1 MRTLFT
7 FSIVSHNQ
15 AILVNNL
22 LEDLNNIKERSF
34 DVIVTSNISE
44 TVPINQVHN
53 FSLTLLKNVN
63 PLGFGANH
71 NQAFL
76 HCKSDYFVILN
87 PDITIDEIN
96 MNSLISHFQDKSIG
110 IVAPA
115 VVNPLGFVEDSVRD
129 FPTPLNLLLR
139 ILRLRKCIIP
149 SDISIVDWVA
159 GMFILIKR
167 DVFVGVNGFDE
178 KRFYMYFEDVD
189 LCKRVHKKGYSII
202 YDPTQKV
209 IHDARRSS
217 RRNIRHISWHLSS
230 MLRYFT
236 NY

>member
-1 MRTLFT
+1 M
-7 FSIVSHNQ
+7 
-15 AILVNNL
+15 
-22 LEDLNNIKERSF
+22 EDLNNIEESCF
-34 DVIVTSNISE
+34 DVIVTSNTSE
-44 TVPINQVHN
+44 NVPIKKDHN
-53 FSLTLLKNVN
+53 FLFTHLQNDN

-87 PDITIDEIN
+87 PDLSIDEIY

-115 VVNPLGFVEDSVRD
+115 VVNPLGSVEDSVRD
-129 FPTPLNLLLR
+129 FPTPLNLFLR
-139 ILRLRKCIIP
+139 IIRLYKCITP

-159 GMFILIKR
+159 GMFILIRR
-167 DVFVGVNGFDE
+167 DVFLKVNGFDD
-178 KRFYMYFEDVD
+178 KRYYMYFEDVD
-189 LCKRVHKKGYSII
+189 LCKRVNKQGYSIL

-217 RRNIRHISWHLSS
+217 RKNIRHMYWHFSS

>member
-44 TVPINQVHN
+44 NVPINQEHN
-53 FSLTLLKNVN
+53 FSFTLLNNEYPK
-63 PLGFGANH
+63 GFGANH

-87 PDITIDEIN
+87 PDISIEELN

-110 IVAPA
+110 IVAPT
-115 VVNPLGFVEDSVRD
+115 VVNPFGYVEDSVRD

-139 ILRLRKCIIP
+139 FLRLHKYTIP
-149 SDISIVDWVA
+149 CNISIVDWVA

-167 DVFVGVNGFDE
+167 DVFLKVNGFDD
-178 KRFYMYFEDVD
+178 KRYYMYFEDVD
-189 LCKRVHKKGYSII
+189 LCKRVNKQGYSIL

-217 RRNIRHISWHLSS
+217 RKNIRHMYWHLSS